1 MTSVQETTDELQR
14 LKISEIPKFL
24 LDTFQSWT
32 DPLVQLIDLLEN
44 ISPYFTPGRSKR
56 LHLIIIEKFQHWLEE
71 NCKVTSVSN
80 DLLIRAFDIA
90 TACDIEHFY
99 IMASIF
105 QMESNNSIFVDS
117 VRKLAHS
124 GRYLDAVVCVNTLRL
139 HSIFDVDEI
148 LVPCMF
154 HINGNCTDVLQY
166 LRSAPNLIKKF
177 FQTFDRLLSSYFS
190 MKQYAQRV
198 HIIGSNFTR
207 KDRKSISK
215 SVIFLAK
222 HLDVD
227 ISKYKSFRFFSYCGA
242 LKFLCGLL
250 YTNGDMN
257 YNGWK
262 ELVEVVLQKYP
273 ESINFLIEL
282 LCETYCDQAE
292 AAKWA
297 EQYEVHPRNLFKIGN
312 RRFLTSQRTFVNKT
326 AVTSSQTKPKIGEFL
341 QLPSFIKICFVDN
354 YDTALNV
361 LSEIS
366 KEDTIG
372 IDSEWRPTMF
382 INDFVSAADVI
393 QIATRQQVYL
403 IDYFQFNKDKKHA
416 KLKEFKE
423 KLWEIVC
430 DAEIKKIGMLF
441 FSKFFFQKVS
451 FSYLGHSLKSD
462 LYCIFGNNDFSV
474 AANVKSVEDISKQI
488 YGMCGSHFNEAYDVF
503 AKKYNLLSIKQLSDN
518 FDIDT
523 SASCSEGYGKMKLP
537 KLGFTR
543 SLNDHCF
550 VYLGYWLSKSERM
563 SDWQRRPLREMQIQ
577 YAALDAYAVI
587 PICDRLE
594 DFMNIAGEFMSNV
607 ENEHK

>member
-1 MTSVQETTDELQR
+1 MTSAQETTDELQR

-24 LDTFQSWT
+24 LSTFQSWT

-44 ISPYFTPGRSKR
+44 ISPYFTIDHSKR
-56 LHLIIIEKFQHWLEE
+56 LHLIVIEKFQHWLEE

-99 IMASIF
+99 IMARIF
-105 QMESNNSIFVDS
+105 QMESNSSIFVDS

-139 HSIFDVDEI
+139 HSIFELDEI

-154 HINGNCTDVLQY
+154 HINGNTTDVLQY
-166 LRSAPNLIKKF
+166 LRSAPYLIKKF
-177 FQTFDRLLSSYFS
+177 FQTFDKLLNSYFS
-190 MKQYAQRV
+190 MKQYAEQV

-215 SVIFLAK
+215 SVILLAK

-242 LKFLCGLL
+242 LKFLCGSL

-257 YNGWK
+257 YDGWK

-282 LCETYCDQAE
+282 LCNTYCDQTE

-297 EQYEVHPRNLFKIGN
+297 EQYEVHPRNLFTCQN
-312 RRFLTSQRTFVNKT
+312 RRYLTSQRTFVNKT
-326 AVTSSQTKPKIGEFL
+326 AVTSPHTKPKIGEFL

-354 YDTALNV
+354 YDTALTV

-382 INDFVSAADVI
+382 INDVVSYDMRMNDI
-393 QIATRQQVYL
+393 
-403 IDYFQFNKDKKHA
+403 FQFNHNVKH
-416 KLKEFKE
+416 LFKGSR
-423 KLWEIVC
+423 C
-430 DAEIKKIGMLF
+430 Y
-441 FSKFFFQKVS
+441 SN
-451 FSYLGHSLKSD
+451 SYSSTGHSLKSD
-462 LYCIFGNNDFSV
+462 LICIFGNKDFSV
-474 AANVKSVEDISKQI
+474 AANMKSVEDISKQI
-488 YGMCGSHFNEAYDVF
+488 YVMCGSHFNEAYDVF
-503 AKKYNLLSIKQLSDN
+503 AKKYNLMSTKQLSDN

-523 SASCSEGYGKMKLP
+523 SASCSEGDGKIKLP

-607 ENEHK
+607 ESEHK

>member
-1 MTSVQETTDELQR
+1 MTSAQETTDKLQR

-99 IMASIF
+99 IMARIF

-190 MKQYAQRV
+190 MKQYAERV

-222 HLDVD
+222 HLDPNTNHSD
-227 ISKYKSFRFFSYCGA
+227 FSHI
-242 LKFLCGLL
+242 FLCGLL

-297 EQYEVHPRNLFKIGN
+297 EQYEVHPRNLFKCRN

-382 INDFVSAADVI
+382 INDIVSAADVI

-416 KLKEFKE
+416 KLKEFKK
-423 KLWEIVC
+423 KLWEI
-430 DAEIKKIGMLF
+430 
-441 FSKFFFQKVS
+441 
-451 FSYLGHSLKSD
+451 
-462 LYCIFGNNDFSV
+462 
-474 AANVKSVEDISKQI
+474 I

>member
-1 MTSVQETTDELQR
+1 MTSAQETVDELQR

-44 ISPYFTPGRSKR
+44 VSPYFTPTRSKR

-90 TACDIEHFY
+90 TACDMEQFY
-99 IMASIF
+99 MMARIF

-124 GRYLDAVVCVNTLRL
+124 GRYVDAVVCINTLRL
-139 HSIFDVDEI
+139 HSIFELDEI

-154 HINGNCTDVLQY
+154 HINGNTTDVLQY

-177 FQTFDRLLSSYFS
+177 FQTFDRLLNSYFS
-190 MKQYAQRV
+190 MKQYAEQV

-227 ISKYKSFRFFSYCGA
+227 ISKYKSLRFFAYCGA
-242 LKFLCGLL
+242 LKFLCASL

-257 YNGWK
+257 YDGWK
-262 ELVEVVLQKYP
+262 ELVEVVLQNYP

-282 LCETYCDQAE
+282 LCDTYCDQAE

-297 EQYEVHPRNLFKIGN
+297 EQYEVQLRNLFKCRN
-312 RRFLTSQRTFVNKT
+312 RRFLTSQRTFVNKA
-326 AVTSSQTKPKIGEFL
+326 AVISPQTKPKIGEFL
-341 QLPSFIKICFVDN
+341 QLPSFIEICFVDN
-354 YDTALNV
+354 YDAALTV

-382 INDFVSAADVI
+382 INDVVSYDM
-393 QIATRQQVYL
+393 R
-403 IDYFQFNKDKKHA
+403 
-416 KLKEFKE
+416 
-423 KLWEIVC
+423 
-430 DAEIKKIGMLF
+430 M
-441 FSKFFFQKVS
+441 S
-451 FSYLGHSLKSD
+451 HSLKTD
-462 LYCIFGNNDFSV
+462 LYYIFGNKDFSV
-474 AANVKSVEDISKQI
+474 TANVKSVEDISKQI
-488 YGMCGSHFNEAYDVF
+488 YGMCGSHFNDAYDVF

-523 SASCSEGYGKMKLP
+523 LVSCSEGDGNIKLP
-537 KLGFTR
+537 KLSFTR

-563 SDWQRRPLREMQIQ
+563 SNWQRRPLREMQMQ
-577 YAALDAYAVI
+577 YAALDAYSVI
-587 PICDRLE
+587 SICDRLE

>member
-1 MTSVQETTDELQR
+1 MTSAQETTDELQR

-154 HINGNCTDVLQY
+154 HINGNSTDVLQY

-190 MKQYAQRV
+190 MKQYAERV

-297 EQYEVHPRNLFKIGN
+297 EQYEVHPRNLFKCGN

-341 QLPSFIKICFVDN
+341 QLPSFVKICFVDN

-382 INDFVSAADVI
+382 INDFVSYDMRMNDI
-393 QIATRQQVYL
+393 
-403 IDYFQFNKDKKHA
+403 FQFNHNVKH
-416 KLKEFKE
+416 LFKGSR
-423 KLWEIVC
+423 C
-430 DAEIKKIGMLF
+430 Y
-441 FSKFFFQKVS
+441 SN
-451 FSYLGHSLKSD
+451 SYSSTGHSLKSD

-594 DFMNIAGEFMSNV
+594 DFMKIAGEFMSNV

>member
-1 MTSVQETTDELQR
+1 MTSAQETTDKLQR

-99 IMASIF
+99 IMARIF

-190 MKQYAQRV
+190 MKQYAERV

-222 HLDVD
+222 HLDPNTNHSD
-227 ISKYKSFRFFSYCGA
+227 FSHI
-242 LKFLCGLL
+242 FLCGLL

-297 EQYEVHPRNLFKIGN
+297 EQYEVHPRNLFKCRN

-382 INDFVSAADVI
+382 INDIVSYSS
-393 QIATRQQVYL
+393 T
-403 IDYFQFNKDKKHA
+403 
-416 KLKEFKE
+416 
-423 KLWEIVC
+423 
-430 DAEIKKIGMLF
+430 
-441 FSKFFFQKVS
+441 
-451 FSYLGHSLKSD
+451 GHSLKSD

>member
-1 MTSVQETTDELQR
+1 MTSAQETTDKLQR

-99 IMASIF
+99 IMARIF

-190 MKQYAQRV
+190 MKQYAERV

-222 HLDVD
+222 HLDPNTNHSD
-227 ISKYKSFRFFSYCGA
+227 FSHI
-242 LKFLCGLL
+242 FLCGLL

-297 EQYEVHPRNLFKIGN
+297 EQYEVHPRNLFKCRN

-361 LSEIS
+361 LS
-366 KEDTIG
+366 
-372 IDSEWRPTMF
+372 
-382 INDFVSAADVI
+382 
-393 QIATRQQVYL
+393 
-403 IDYFQFNKDKKHA
+403 
-416 KLKEFKE
+416 
-423 KLWEIVC
+423 
-430 DAEIKKIGMLF
+430 
-441 FSKFFFQKVS
+441 
-451 FSYLGHSLKSD
+451 HSLKSD

>member
-1 MTSVQETTDELQR
+1 MTSAQETTDELQR

-99 IMASIF
+99 IMAHIF

-139 HSIFDVDEI
+139 HSIFDLDEI

-154 HINGNCTDVLQY
+154 HINGNSTDVLQY

-190 MKQYAQRV
+190 MKQYAERV

-242 LKFLCGLL
+242 LKFLCGSL

-257 YNGWK
+257 YDGWK

-282 LCETYCDQAE
+282 LCENYCDQAE

-297 EQYEVHPRNLFKIGN
+297 EQYKVHPRNLFKCGN

-326 AVTSSQTKPKIGEFL
+326 AVTSSHTKPKIGEFL

-354 YDTALNV
+354 YDTALTV

-372 IDSEWRPTMF
+372 IDSEWR
-382 INDFVSAADVI
+382 
-393 QIATRQQVYL
+393 
-403 IDYFQFNKDKKHA
+403 
-416 KLKEFKE
+416 
-423 KLWEIVC
+423 
-430 DAEIKKIGMLF
+430 
-441 FSKFFFQKVS
+441 
-451 FSYLGHSLKSD
+451 HSLKSD

-474 AANVKSVEDISKQI
+474 AANMKSVEDISKQI

-523 SASCSEGYGKMKLP
+523 SASCSEGYGKIKLP

-563 SDWQRRPLREMQIQ
+563 SDWQRRPLREMQMQ

-607 ENEHK
+607 KNEHK